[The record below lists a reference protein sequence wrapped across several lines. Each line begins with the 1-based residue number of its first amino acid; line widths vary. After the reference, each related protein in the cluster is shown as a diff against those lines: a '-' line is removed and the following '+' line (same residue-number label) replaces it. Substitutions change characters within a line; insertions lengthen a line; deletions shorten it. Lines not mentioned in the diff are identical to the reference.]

1 MDRVLGNKSSKKAKD
16 PDLATLVP
24 KPAKT
29 WSFSKVDMCSWS
41 PWEQI
46 IRKVERPCFGV
57 FSSKTCENMVFSKVD
72 MCRLV
77 SLGTNNPKSRKTLFW
92 RL

>member
-29 WSFSKVDMCSWS
+29 WSF
-41 PWEQI
+41 Q
-46 IRKVERPCFGV
+46 RL
-57 FSSKTCENMVFSKVD
+57 TCVVGLPGNK
-72 MCRLV
+72 
-77 SLGTNNPKSRKTLFW
+77 
-92 RL
+92 